1 MDLAESEQMMLRR
14 VYLTFY
20 LRSIVDEETSA
31 CVLTLLLQ
39 SCMTLA
45 LCVALLT
52 LWQGDQGVAFLR
64 FLPLGGDLG
73 VGLVF
78 IFGLQG
84 CQTALMLFLGSN
96 AKRARLI
103 S

>member
-1 MDLAESEQMMLRR
+1 MRADLASPELHDPC
-14 VYLTFY
+14 T
-20 LRSIVDEETSA
+20 
-31 CVLTLLLQ
+31 
-39 SCMTLA
+39 
-45 LCVALLT
+45 CVALLT